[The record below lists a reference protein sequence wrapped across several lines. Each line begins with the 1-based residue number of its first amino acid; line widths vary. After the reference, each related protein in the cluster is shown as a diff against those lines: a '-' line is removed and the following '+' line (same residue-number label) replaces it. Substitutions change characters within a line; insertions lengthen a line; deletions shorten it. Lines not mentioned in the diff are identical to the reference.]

1 MWLSDPCRRGG
12 KLPPGLAALPPYDKA
27 EIDKLLK

>member
-1 MWLSDPCRRGG
+1 LPPGG